1 MYFIT
6 ISEMLGT
13 KGQQIAREVAKFL
26 NYSYYGE
33 EEVLKA
39 AGEMGFFKDVQ
50 KLDEKG
56 PPFFEKFFSEKPKVY
71 LDRLQSVIF
80 EIAKR
85 GDAVFFG
92 KGSQLLL
99 NSFGCALHVFVTGSS
114 ERRIQQIMQEKGVKR
129 EIAEK
134 WVHRSDQEK
143 KGFLRFAFD
152 EDWLNLNLYDL
163 ILNTDKLSIDSAA
176 KMIIDAAKSDEIKAC
191 GIDSMKLLGKL
202 SLHRKVESALREGGV
217 MDQHVFFTVEDED
230 SVTLYGFVYT
240 PDEKEATGRIVKGI
254 KGVKRVVNDLTVF
267 TGSRSEV

>member
-13 KGQQIAREVAKFL
+13 KGQQIAREVAKSL

-39 AGEMGFFKDVQ
+39 ADEIGFFKDVQ

-56 PPFFEKFFSEKPKVY
+56 PSFFEKFFSEKPKVY

-80 EIAKR
+80 EIAKK

-99 NSFGCALHVFVTGSS
+99 NSFGCALHVFVTGST
-114 ERRIQQIMQEKGVKR
+114 ERRIQQIMQEKGVGR

-143 KGFLRFAFD
+143 RGFLRFAFD

-163 ILNTDKLSIDSAA
+163 ILNTDKLSVESAV
-176 KMIIDAAKSDEIKAC
+176 KMVLDAARSDEIKAC
-191 GIDSMKLLGKL
+191 GMDSIRSLGRL
-202 SLHRKVESALREGGV
+202 SLHRKVESALLERGA
-217 MDQHVFFTVEDED
+217 MNQHLFFTVEDED
-230 SVTLYGFVYT
+230 SVRLYGFVYAQ
-240 PDEKEATGRIVKGI
+240 DEKESIGKIVEGI
-254 KGVKRVVNDLTVF
+254 EGVKKVFNDLAIF
-267 TGSRSEV
+267 TGSMGGA